1 MKTLRD
7 SIRFRVASQ
16 HLGRAMIGAIAV
28 NIVKDI
34 FGKQCIEGYVSF
46 NKMMIKTR
54 DQAIK
59 IELFKK
65 KPEILERVN
74 QALDKVGYKTKI
86 VDVILK

>member
-1 MKTLRD
+1 MKTLKD
-7 SIRFRVASQ
+7 SIRFRVANQ
-16 HLGRAMIGAIAV
+16 HLGKAMIWAIAV
-28 NIVKDI
+28 NVVKNI
-34 FGKQCIEGYVSF
+34 FGKQCVEGYVSF

-54 DQAIK
+54 DQSIK

-74 QALDKVGYKTKI
+74 QALEKVGYKTRI

>member
-7 SIRFRVASQ
+7 SIRLRMANQ
-16 HLGRAMIGAIAV
+16 HLGKAMIWAIAV

-46 NKMMIKTR
+46 NKIMVKTR
-54 DQAIK
+54 DQMIK

-74 QALDKVGYKTKI
+74 QALDRVGYKTKI

>member
-1 MKTLRD
+1 
-7 SIRFRVASQ
+7 
-16 HLGRAMIGAIAV
+16 
-28 NIVKDI
+28 
-34 FGKQCIEGYVSF
+34 
-46 NKMMIKTR
+46 MMIKTR

-74 QALDKVGYKTKI
+74 QALEKVGYKTKV